1 MRPGLASTQ
10 RNIGMSPAP
19 RTLATGIVLVGLVA
33 TSLAQ
38 AETCGGA
45 LGLSSENIYRG
56 ISQSD
61 GRVSGFAD
69 VHCAVAQ
76 NWIAGIGANT
86 IHIPRGGADTQFTV
100 YLDRRWRLDDD
111 WSAKLGVI
119 HYEPRRAENRAGF
132 QYDEFNAAIGWRGR
146 WLGTVAWSPRVGNAY
161 IGAAAGYNG
170 WLRVETTWRQPIGG
184 RFSLDAGVGYAHPSA
199 TPPHDYHYA
208 NLALN
213 ASIGDAY
220 LSLSHVWTRAL
231 FFRYNEIDP
240 AFEFTFPSQQ
250 RWVGSLV
257 WMF

>member
-1 MRPGLASTQ
+1 MLPGPASKQRVFRMR
-10 RNIGMSPAP
+10 PAP
-19 RTLATGIVLVGLVA
+19 RTLAIGMSLGALFA
-33 TSLAQ
+33 TPLAQ
-38 AETCGGA
+38 AKNCGGA

-61 GRVSGFAD
+61 GRVSAFAD

-86 IHIPRGGADTQFTV
+86 IHIPRGGADTQFTL

-111 WSAKLGVI
+111 WSAKIGAI
-119 HYEPRRAENRAGF
+119 HYEPLHAENRAGF
-132 QYDEFNAAIGWRGR
+132 QYNELNVATGWRGR

-161 IGAAAGYNG
+161 IGAAAGFNG
-170 WLRVETTWRQPIGG
+170 WLRVETAWRQPIGG
-184 RFSLDAGVGYAHPSA
+184 RFSLDAGLGYAHPSG

-208 NLALN
+208 NMALN

-220 LSLSHVWTRAL
+220 LSLSRVWTSAL
-231 FFRYNEIDP
+231 FFRYNEFDP

-250 RWVGSLV
+250 RWEGSLV